1 MNAKSLITS
10 IALSVALSAS
20 GFANAGT
27 PITKNGVTTVHLD
40 EYNGYY

>member
-10 IALSVALSAS
+10 IALSVALGAS

-27 PITKNGVTTVHLD
+27 ITKNGVTTVHLD